1 MEPITVVGMIAAFCT
16 TSAFI
21 PQVVQILRTG
31 NVDGISL
38 QMYSIFTLGVALWL
52 GYGVFLQKA
61 PIIISNSITLAL
73 AVSVLG
79 LTLTKR
85 RQNRKHALQL
95 VADNTDV
102 TVVSAANEELAA
114 AA

>member
-38 QMYSIFTLGVALWL
+38 QMYSIFTMGVALWL
-52 GYGVFLQKA
+52 GYGIFLQKS
-61 PIIISNSITLAL
+61 PIIISNVITLAL
-73 AVSVLG
+73 ALSVLG
-79 LTLTKR
+79 LTITKR
-85 RQNRKHALQL
+85 RQSRKSSLQL
-95 VADNTDV
+95 VADNT
-102 TVVSAANEELAA
+102 ELPVMNASNDELVAA
-114 AA
+114 A

>member
-38 QMYSIFTLGVALWL
+38 QMYSIFTVGVALWL
-52 GYGVFLQKA
+52 GYGVFLQST
-61 PIIISNSITLAL
+61 PIILANTVTLAL

-79 LTLTKR
+79 LTIRKR
-85 RQNRKHALQL
+85 RQNRRHGLHL
-95 VADNTDV
+95 VADNSLTGAAP
-102 TVVSAANEELAA
+102 AANEDMAA

>member
-52 GYGVFLQKA
+52 GYGVVLQSS

-79 LTLTKR
+79 LTLSKR
-85 RQNRKHALQL
+85 RKNRMHALRL
-95 VADNTDV
+95 VADNSDIAV
-102 TVVSAANEELAA
+102 APAANEELATA
-114 AA
+114 A

>member
-1 MEPITVVGMIAAFCT
+1 MEPITVIGMIAAFCT

-52 GYGVFLQKA
+52 GYGIFLQKS

-79 LTLTKR
+79 LTIIKR
-85 RQNRKHALQL
+85 RHNRTDAIRL
-95 VADNTDV
+95 VTDNTDV
-102 TVVSAANEELAA
+102 QVAGTANEELAA